1 MSDSEPEPSEV
12 REPGIK
18 LDKRSASRA
27 LGWSMIYA
35 VISKL
40 VFPLA
45 GIYVNRKLG
54 PTQLGTFALIQT
66 IVSFSEVIR
75 DAGLTQTFMAEPH
88 MDRRKEGSYFMVSIV
103 TALIPAVILLALAPI
118 LAGFFQL
125 PDLTWALPL
134 VTFVIL
140 VNGFS
145 TIPRAKM
152 LKEGQI
158 KLQGFIELVGGA
170 IGLTMVIIMV
180 YFGVGYVA
188 LICQMLF
195 ASVYT
200 SVANWLR
207 YPVRS
212 INIAVQAFRDV
223 GRKSLAVLA
232 GNGLNNLFLFADQTV
247 INKFAGAT
255 AGGYLGVA
263 SNLAYKPA
271 DLFVFPLTRTLMVA
285 FSQSS
290 VDKVK
295 LASVYARSLTA
306 ALIVALP
313 IYSFLAVF
321 AAPIILLLLGH
332 KFEGSIAPLQAMSLF
347 LAFRVLGNISGYA
360 LVPAGKHFQTF
371 YPWVLCIAFTAVSVW
386 FVVNRSGLTL
396 PNLMLLMPIVWC
408 FVGGAIVVYS
418 SIFLLGL
425 RHIPPAREDRS
436 KLWKG
441 SAVFGCSTAVMLL
454 IAMLPIHIYAE
465 LLLAIVLGPIIH
477 MALIGTFFAG
487 KPLQYLNKAG
497 PKRLWAEL

>member
-1 MSDSEPEPSEV
+1 MSDPEQELPESKEPSV
-12 REPGIK
+12 K

-35 VISKL
+35 VITKL

-45 GIYVNRKLG
+45 GLYVNRKLG

-75 DAGLTQTFMAEPH
+75 DAGLTQTFMAEPL

-103 TALIPAVILLALAPI
+103 TALIPASILVFSAPSLAR
-118 LAGFFQL
+118 FFQL

-134 VTFVIL
+134 VTLVIL
-140 VNGFS
+140 INGFS

-152 LKEGQI
+152 LKDGQI

-170 IGLTMVIIMV
+170 LGLAMVIVMV

-200 SVANWLR
+200 SIANWIR
-207 YPVRS
+207 YPIGS
-212 INIAVQAFRDV
+212 INVSIQAFRDV

-313 IYSFLAVF
+313 IYSLLAVF
-321 AAPIILLLLGH
+321 AAPIIWILLGH
-332 KFEGSIAPLQAMSLF
+332 QFEGSIVPLQAMCVF
-347 LAFRVLGNISGYA
+347 LSFRVFGNISGYA

-371 YPWVLCIAFTAVSVW
+371 YPWVLCILFTACSVAW
-386 FVVNRSGLTL
+386 VVDRSGLTL
-396 PNLMLLMPIVWC
+396 PNTQLLMPIVWC

-418 SIFLLGL
+418 SILLLGL
-425 RHIPPAREDRS
+425 RHIPPAPEDRG
-436 KLWKG
+436 KLGKG
-441 SAVFGCSTAVMLL
+441 LAVFACSTGIMWLITLL
-454 IAMLPIHIYAE
+454 PFHMYAE

-477 MALIGTFFAG
+477 LALIGTFFAG

-497 PKRLWAEL
+497 PKRLWSEL